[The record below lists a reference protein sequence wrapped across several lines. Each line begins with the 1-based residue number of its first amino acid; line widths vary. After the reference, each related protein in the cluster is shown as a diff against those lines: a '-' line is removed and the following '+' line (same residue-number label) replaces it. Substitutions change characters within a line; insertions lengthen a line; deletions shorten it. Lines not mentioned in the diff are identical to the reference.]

1 MTQAQAI
8 QDAVEQFGETAVALA
23 MEMVAISDPDGA
35 YIHLEDM
42 GEFAAAEAVEFL
54 YFGD

>member
-1 MTQAQAI
+1 MTQAETIKA
-8 QDAVEQFGETAVALA
+8 AVEQFGEHAVTLA

-35 YIHLEDM
+35 HTHLQDM
-42 GEFAAAEAVEFL
+42 GEFEAAEAVEFL